1 MSEAPDDDGVKLATI
16 SRGGDREVRIR
27 WREFKGH
34 RFVDV
39 REWAASAH
47 TGGWWPV
54 KGRGL
59 SIKPRELEAVLG
71 ALRQASEL
79 AADLPTTL
87 RR

>member
-1 MSEAPDDDGVKLATI
+1 MSDAPDDDGVKLATI
-16 SRGGDREVRIR
+16 ARGGDREVRIR

-39 REWAASAH
+39 REWAASAQ
-47 TGGWWPV
+47 TGEWWPV

-59 SIKPRELEAVLG
+59 SLKPRELGAVLG

-79 AADLPTTL
+79 AAEQSSPA
-87 RR
+87 R